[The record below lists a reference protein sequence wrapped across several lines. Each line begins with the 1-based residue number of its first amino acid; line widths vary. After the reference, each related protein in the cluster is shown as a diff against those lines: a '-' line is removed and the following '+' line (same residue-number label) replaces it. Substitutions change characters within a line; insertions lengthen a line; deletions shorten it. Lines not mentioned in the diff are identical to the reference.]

1 LEAGLTSSRDRG
13 IEGSRTLPA
22 WRLEHPAAAAISI
35 SASPMSVSLAM
46 PLLWA
51 QLSLRQRTVVG
62 TRQTR
67 YRARLFDGSMTS
79 QVVWSTYTSAWPRP
93 DSPRFAR
100 LNESY
105 GGRYAVI
112 CPAILINPTHS
123 VLSDEPCSTTRAP
136 RPTSPTRLTGL
147 ASVEVRHWPCGC
159 LVGWTGFRRSYLL
172 RASSL
177 RPLPHCGRQTIRAHA
192 WLPDRPRRPDPSSS
206 GVPVRE
212 VSVVR

>member
-1 LEAGLTSSRDRG
+1 MEAGLTSSRDRG

-123 VLSDEPCSTTRAP
+123 VLSDEPCSTTRPP
-136 RPTSPTRLTGL
+136 RPTSPTRLTGSA
-147 ASVEVRHWPCGC
+147 AS
-159 LVGWTGFRRSYLL
+159 RRSV
-172 RASSL
+172 
-177 RPLPHCGRQTIRAHA
+177 
-192 WLPDRPRRPDPSSS
+192 
-206 GVPVRE
+206 VPVV
-212 VSVVR
+212 VSSDGRVSAELVCGALVV